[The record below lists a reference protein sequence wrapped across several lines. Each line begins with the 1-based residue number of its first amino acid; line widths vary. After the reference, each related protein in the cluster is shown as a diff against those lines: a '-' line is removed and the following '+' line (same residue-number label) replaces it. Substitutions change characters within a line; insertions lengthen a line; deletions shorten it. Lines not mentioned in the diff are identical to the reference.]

1 MTQHSG
7 KHNFNLLWERIIA
20 NDLEA
25 FESLFDAFYE
35 ELVSYSHR
43 LTQQLVISEEIVQ
56 DVFVSLW
63 ERRRQIKITSSVAS
77 YLYRAVKNRT
87 INYLKNQLPKDQA
100 TTDLEVASELE
111 DQSVKEEKDSN
122 LETALNKAIA
132 ELPEKCRVIFL
143 LSRNEGLTHK
153 EIAEELSLSPK
164 TVENQIG
171 IAIKKL
177 RTALKPYLGM
187 SMVCIIFKIVSFLLW
202 GY

>member
-1 MTQHSG
+1 MALSSG
-7 KHNFNLLWERIIA
+7 KQNYNLHWERIKA
-20 NDLEA
+20 NDLDA
-25 FESLFDAFYE
+25 FKTLFDTFYE

-43 LTQQLVISEEIVQ
+43 FTQQLVVSEEIVQ

-63 ERRRQIKITSSVAS
+63 ERRKQIKITTSINA

-87 INYLKNQLPKDQA
+87 INYLKHQLPKDQA
-100 TTDLEVASELE
+100 TTDIEVASKIE
-111 DQSVKEEKDSN
+111 DQSTAAEVDDS
-122 LETALNKAIA
+122 LETVLDRAIG

-177 RTALKPYLGM
+177 RSALKPYLGL
-187 SMVCIIFKIVSFLLW
+187 SMVYAIFKIVSYLLW

>member
-1 MTQHSG
+1 MKQNPG
-7 KHNFNLLWERIIA
+7 KHNYNLLWERVLS

-25 FESLFDAFYE
+25 FRTLFDAFYD

-43 LTQQLVISEEIVQ
+43 LTQQVVISEEIVQ

-63 ERRRQIKITSSVAS
+63 ERRKQIKIASSISS

-87 INYLKNQLPKDQA
+87 INYIKNQLPKDQA
-100 TTDLEVASELE
+100 TSDIEIAADFEA
-111 DQSVKEEKDSN
+111 DSSPDENDGN
-122 LETALNKAIA
+122 LEAALNRAIG

-177 RTALKPYLGM
+177 RTHLKPYLGTT
-187 SMVCIIFKIVSFLLW
+187 VLFIIFKIVFMFF
-202 GY
+202 